1 MIVNHE
7 GLHLMSLSQYDEGGP
22 RCSSAPRAPQYS
34 KNVDATQAGAR
45 LRLSAAW
52 LAHFQTKLSG
62 MSEEGAGKG
71 LEV

>member
-1 MIVNHE
+1 MMREDQGV
-7 GLHLMSLSQYDEGGP
+7 
-22 RCSSAPRAPQYS
+22 AWAPQYS
-34 KNVDATQAGAR
+34 KNVDASQAGAN

-71 LEV
+71 LEVQQLCYKNCP